1 MKRVWAFLLFL
12 CCAAAAVAQEQTPVP
27 VPAEQAVAPEQQRS
41 IVSVICYGRAAGAG
55 EQPGLTAEMLTRHLD
70 YLQRSGLTPI
80 SAERFLAWR
89 TGQETLPQHA
99 VMLSFDEP
107 DAALYQEIFP
117 LLRERGIP
125 FLVFADGRNLAPVS
139 ARLSAEELRTMQ
151 AAGASIGSATDTRPA
166 AYEWLLAAQNGEAPQ
181 LAQRELGD
189 FGESLRCLFGS
200 CELFAYPGGEASP
213 YLASALAEYG
223 YRAAFSRSTGKVTRS
238 TPAYRLPRT
247 MVRNDA
253 DFARAVNFG
262 KESETAHI
270 LAVLLGQAD
279 PDEAEEEHPAPS
291 LPASF
296 LDSLADDDE
305 AEDPEEEGVTTT
317 DTAPDLVRRGGGD
330 WETSRFAA
338 PLVPREQTRVA
349 VLGYHNFSNTK
360 AVTEMRMR
368 TSEFCCQMQ
377 YIRDAKLS
385 VITMED
391 FLQWLRG
398 ERLLPERCVLITL
411 DDGWK
416 SVYTDAFP
424 VMRAY
429 GYPFTLFLYTR
440 YIQVHGDSL
449 TKAQLAEMQAH
460 GATIGSHSTNHLYP
474 KSWRRYDRNPEAYAQ
489 QVQREI
495 IASQGVLQSLAG
507 QCSTYCYPGG
517 YNTPPMLEALR
528 GSAYRA
534 AFTVLPA
541 KVTTEEDPYLVHRY
555 MVFGNDPS
563 IFRRAVNFDGE
574 AGVRPTQE
582 GIRAAESRARAF
594 FPAAFPEAAFAQER

>member
-1 MKRVWAFLLFL
+1 MKRAWAFLLSL
-12 CCAAAAVAQEQTPVP
+12 CCAAVAVAQMPE
-27 VPAEQAVAPEQQRS
+27 PAPEKSPTTSEQQRS
-41 IVSVICYGRAAGAG
+41 IVSVIGYDRIAAAGEHG
-55 EQPGLTAEMLTRHLD
+55 GLTAEMFARHLD
-70 YLQRSGLTPI
+70 YLQRCGLTPI
-80 SAERFLAWR
+80 SAERFLSWR
-89 TGQETLPQHA
+89 AGQESLPPHA
-99 VMLSFDEP
+99 VLLSFDEA
-107 DAALYQEIFP
+107 DAAFEQEIFP
-117 LLRERGIP
+117 LLQERRIP
-125 FLVFADGRNLAPVS
+125 FLLFADERNLGSTTGRLAPDV
-139 ARLSAEELRTMQ
+139 LRGMQ
-151 AAGASIGSATDTRPA
+151 TEGASIGSATATRPA
-166 AYEWLLAAQNGEAPQ
+166 DYEWLLASQNGESAQ

-189 FGESLRCLFGS
+189 FAESLRCLFGS
-200 CELFAYPGGEASP
+200 CELFAYPGGEAQP
-213 YLASALAEYG
+213 ALVSALPAYG
-223 YRAAFSRSTGKVTRS
+223 FRAAFSRAAGKVTRS
-238 TPAYRLPRT
+238 TPAFRLPRT
-247 MVRNDA
+247 MVHSDA

-262 KESETAHI
+262 KESETTRI
-270 LAVLLGQAD
+270 LAVLSGQVA
-279 PDEAEEEHPAPS
+279 PEAEDDQTDRAPLKS
-291 LPASF
+291 L

-305 AEDPEEEGVTTT
+305 AEDPDEEVSSAFGA
-317 DTAPDLVRRGGGD
+317 APNLVRHGSGD
-330 WETSRFAA
+330 WETARFTA

-360 AVTEMRMR
+360 RVSEMRMR

-377 YIRDAKLS
+377 YIRDAGLS

-416 SVYTDAFP
+416 SVYTDAYP
-424 VMRAY
+424 VLRAY

-440 YIQVHGDSL
+440 YIQVQGDSL
-449 TKAQLAEMQAH
+449 TKAQLAEMAGQ

-489 QVQREI
+489 QVQSEI
-495 IASQGVLQSLAG
+495 IASQGVLRAMVG
-507 QCSTYCYPGG
+507 NCSTYCYPGG

-528 GSAYRA
+528 ASEYRA

-594 FPAAFPEAAFAQER
+594 FPAAFPEAAPVADR

>member
-1 MKRVWAFLLFL
+1 MKRAWAFLLSL
-12 CCAAAAVAQEQTPVP
+12 CCAAVAAAQSPE
-27 VPAEQAVAPEQQRS
+27 PASMPEQARS
-41 IVSVICYGRAAGAG
+41 IVSVIGYGHIAAEG
-55 EQPGLTAEMLTRHLD
+55 EKQGVTAEMMARHLD
-70 YLQRSGLTPI
+70 YLEHEGLTPI
-80 SAERFLAWR
+80 SAESFLAWR
-89 TGQETLPQHA
+89 AGQETLPPHA
-99 VMLSFDEP
+99 VLLSFDEAEP
-107 DAALYQEIFP
+107 AFSRAIFP
-117 LLRERGIP
+117 LLRERGVP
-125 FLVFADGRNLAPVS
+125 FIIFADERNLGAS
-139 ARLSAEELRTMQ
+139 AARLSAEELRSMP
-151 AAGASIGSATDTRPA
+151 GASIGSATATRPA
-166 AYEWLLAAQNGEAPQ
+166 AYEWLLAAQNGEGSE
-181 LAQRELGD
+181 LARRELGD
-189 FGESLRCLFGS
+189 FAESLRCLFGK
-200 CELFAYPGGEASP
+200 CELFAYPGGEATP
-213 YLASALAEYG
+213 YVASALPAYG
-223 YRAAFSRSTGKVTRS
+223 FRAAFTRSAGKVTRS
-238 TPAYRLPRT
+238 TPAFRLPRT
-247 MVRNDA
+247 MVYNDA

-262 KESETAHI
+262 KESETTHI
-270 LAVLLGQAD
+270 LAVLSGKA
-279 PDEAEEEHPAPS
+279 EAEDGTPDFAPQPS
-291 LPASF
+291 I

-305 AEDPEEEGVTTT
+305 AEDPDEELTPVPS
-317 DTAPDLVRRGGGD
+317 AAVSNLVRRGKGD
-330 WETSRFAA
+330 WETARFSA
-338 PLVPREQTRVA
+338 PLVPREQTHVA

-360 AVTEMRMR
+360 PVTEMRMR

-377 YIRDAKLS
+377 YIRDAGLS

-398 ERLLPERCVLITL
+398 ERQLPERCVLITL

-424 VMRAY
+424 VLRAY

-440 YIQVHGDSL
+440 YIQVQGDSL
-449 TKAQLAEMQAH
+449 TKAQLAEMQ
-460 GATIGSHSTNHLYP
+460 GQGGTIGSHSTNHLYP
-474 KSWRRYDRNPEAYAQ
+474 KSWKRYARSPEAYAE

-495 IASQGVLQSLAG
+495 IASQGVLRELAG

-582 GIRAAESRARAF
+582 GIRAAEERARSF
-594 FPAAFPEAAFAQER
+594 VPSAFPVTAPTPAP

>member
-1 MKRVWAFLLFL
+1 MTAL
-12 CCAAAAVAQEQTPVP
+12 
-27 VPAEQAVAPEQQRS
+27 AEQVAAPEAQRS
-41 IVSVICYGRAAGAG
+41 VVSIIGYGHIAAEG
-55 EQPGLTAEMLTRHLD
+55 EAQGLTPEMLTRQLD

-80 SAERFLAWR
+80 SAARFLAWR
-89 TGQETLPQHA
+89 AGQETLPPHA
-99 VMLSFDEP
+99 VMLSFDEA
-107 DAALYQEIFP
+107 DAALYERIFP

-125 FLVFADGRNLAPVS
+125 FLVFADERNLAPS
-139 ARLSAEELRTMQ
+139 ASRLSSEALRNMQ
-151 AAGASIGSATDTRPA
+151 SAGASIGSATASRPA
-166 AYEWLLAAQNGEAPQ
+166 AYEWMLAAQNGEAAQ

-213 YLASALAEYG
+213 YMASALVEYG
-223 YRAAFSRSTGKVTRS
+223 FRAAFSRAAGKVTRG

-270 LAVLLGQAD
+270 LAVLMGQAD
-279 PDEAEEEHPAPS
+279 PDETEDAPTAPTVPIS
-291 LPASF
+291 I

-305 AEDPEEEGVTTT
+305 AEDPDEDEVA
-317 DTAPDLVRRGGGD
+317 TADNAPELVRRGGGD

-360 AVTEMRMR
+360 AITEMRMR

-398 ERLLPERCVLITL
+398 DRLLPERCVLITL

-424 VMRAY
+424 VLRAY

-449 TKAQLAEMQAH
+449 TKAQLAEMAAH

-489 QVQREI
+489 QVQSEI
-495 IASQGVLQSLAG
+495 IASQEVLRNLSG
-507 QCSTYCYPGG
+507 NCSTYCFPGG

-528 GSAYRA
+528 SSAYRA

-582 GIRAAESRARAF
+582 GIRAAEERARAF
-594 FPAAFPEAAFAQER
+594 VPTAFPESAHP

>member
-1 MKRVWAFLLFL
+1 MKRIMAVLLTL
-12 CCAAAAVAQEQTPVP
+12 CCAAMAAAQEQT
-27 VPAEQAVAPEQQRS
+27 AAPESQRS
-41 IVSVICYGRAAGAG
+41 IVSVIGYGRIAAEG
-55 EQPGLTAEMLTRHLD
+55 EKTGLSVSMLKRHLD
-70 YLQRSGLTPI
+70 YLQRSDLSVI
-80 SAERFLAWR
+80 SPAQFLAWR
-89 TGQETLPQHA
+89 AGRETLPQHS
-99 VMLSFDEP
+99 VLLSFDEA
-107 DAALYQEIFP
+107 DAPLAAEVAP
-117 LLRERGIP
+117 LLQERGVP
-125 FLVFADGRNLAPVS
+125 FLVFADERGLTAGADV
-139 ARLSAEELRTMQ
+139 LRTMHG
-151 AAGASIGSATDTRPA
+151 AGAAIGSATATRPA
-166 AYEWLLAAQNGEAPQ
+166 GYEWLLAAQNGETAL

-189 FGESLRCLFGS
+189 FSESLRCLFGS
-200 CELFAYPGGEASP
+200 CDMLAYPGGEAIP
-213 YLASALAEYG
+213 AIAGVLPAFG
-223 YRAAFSRSTGKVTRS
+223 FRAAFTRTEGKVTRS
-238 TPAYRLPRT
+238 TPAFRLPRT
-247 MVRNDA
+247 MVHNDA

-262 KESETAHI
+262 KEGDTARI
-270 LAVLLGQAD
+270 FFSLAGQAESEVTSDNSALPATAAAPAPLPAFADNMADDDIAED
-279 PDEAEEEHPAPS
+279 PDEE
-291 LPASF
+291 
-296 LDSLADDDE
+296 
-305 AEDPEEEGVTTT
+305 TT
-317 DTAPDLVRRGGGD
+317 DAPDDHESVLTHADNGD
-330 WETSRFAA
+330 WITSRFSS

-360 AVTEMRMR
+360 TVTEMRMR

-377 YIRDAKLS
+377 YIRDAGLS

-424 VMRAY
+424 VLRAY

-440 YIQVHGDSL
+440 YIQVQGDSL
-449 TKAQLAEMQAH
+449 TKAQLAEMEGQ

-474 KSWRRYDRNPEAYAQ
+474 KSWRRCERDPESYAQ
-489 QVQREI
+489 LVQREI
-495 IASQGVLQSLAG
+495 IASQGVLKEMAG
-507 QCSTYCYPGG
+507 NCSTYCYPGG

-528 GSAYRA
+528 SSDYRA

-574 AGVRPTQE
+574 AGVRPAQE

-594 FPAAFPEAAFAQER
+594 FPAAFPETAPAHAR